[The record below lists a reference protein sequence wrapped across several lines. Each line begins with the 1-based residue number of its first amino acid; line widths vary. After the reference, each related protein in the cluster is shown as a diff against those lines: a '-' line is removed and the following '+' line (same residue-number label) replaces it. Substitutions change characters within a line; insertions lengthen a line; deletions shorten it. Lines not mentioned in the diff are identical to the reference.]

1 MIAIFNLFLYV
12 LYYSKGFTMK
22 RYILL
27 IFVISLLTSCN
38 TNNDKNDSN
47 STLITLIALS
57 SSSTT
62 TTTTTTPTC
71 TGTKSFTD
79 VQANSTYSTCTS
91 CHSSLSHSSG
101 YDFSTYS
108 NAVNSNGGNQVVA
121 GSPSTSRLWK
131 KVNTG
136 GSMNDRTTTA
146 FNEIIY
152 CWIQSGASQ

>member
-62 TTTTTTPTC
+62 TTTTTPTC

-91 CHSSLSHSSG
+91 CHNSLSHSSG

-131 KVNTG
+131 KVNIG

>member
-1 MIAIFNLFLYV
+1 MKNLIILF
-12 LYYSKGFTMK
+12 F
-22 RYILL
+22 ILL
-27 IFVISLLTSCN
+27 FFSSCN
-38 TNNDKNDSN
+38 TNEDKNDSTSKLLALVALN
-47 STLITLIALS
+47 SYSSS

-62 TTTTTTPTC
+62 TTPTC
-71 TGTKSFTD
+71 TVTKKFTD
-79 VQANSTYSTCTS
+79 VQASSTYSTCTS

-108 NAVNSNGGNQVVA
+108 NAVSSNGGNQVVA
-121 GSPSTSRLWK
+121 GSASTSRLWK

-136 GSMNDRTTTA
+136 GSMNDRSTTA

>member
-62 TTTTTTPTC
+62 TTTTTPTC

-91 CHSSLSHSSG
+91 CHNSLSHSSG

>member
-62 TTTTTTPTC
+62 TTTTTPTC

-91 CHSSLSHSSG
+91 CHNSLSHSSG

-136 GSMNDRTTTA
+136 GSMNDRTTIA

>member
-47 STLITLIALS
+47 SILITLIALS
-57 SSSTT
+57 SSST

-91 CHSSLSHSSG
+91 CHNSLSHSSG

-136 GSMNDRTTTA
+136 GSMNDRTTIA